1 MSKKIE
7 NAIYYSDFG
16 AVGDGVT
23 DDYLAIVSAH
33 EEANA
38 KGLKVFADEGAVYYL
53 PPHKESAVIMTDTDW
68 TGAKFIIDDR
78 EINAVGHFA
87 QHVSVFNIPATLPR
101 KELTLGALKPNAAN
115 IGAQIGFDALVYI
128 ECDEIKQYIRYGANA
143 NSGANQQE
151 VLLVKANGDIDD
163 STPVVWDYPSVTK
176 AFAIPTG
183 EAPLTVCGGE
193 FKTLANEIN
202 PDRYISVNRNINITR
217 SNVTVRDIKHT
228 VVQVKPY
235 RAAYG
240 GFFNTSFCHN
250 VLIYNCEIFCHVSS
264 YFDLPRAD
272 GSIQKVLLGSYELL
286 GDHCIEIK
294 YEKVVQTNLFE
305 EDGKLH
311 NQGLMGTNFCKNMFF
326 IGSTIARFDA
336 HSGLYNLTV
345 RDSVIQRVNTIG
357 TGTVIIENTEVWGD
371 YMMDLRSD
379 YGGHFN
385 GDVYIKNVTMMNPDN
400 KATVYLGSGSW
411 VNHNFGYKVVQPQ
424 HIYVDNLTVKGGA
437 DFKLYTEGLDNRPD
451 LTADTVNGEPNKNP
465 VTPTKVIKVISNPSG
480 TVFKV
485 NEGETFKNTQ
495 VILP

>member
-1 MSKKIE
+1 MSEKQK

-16 AVGDGVT
+16 AKGDGVT
-23 DDYLAIVSAH
+23 DDYLAIVAAH
-33 EEANA
+33 EAANA
-38 KGLKVFADEGAVYYL
+38 KGAKVFADEGATYYIL
-53 PPHKESAVIMTDTDW
+53 PHKESAVINTDTDW

-78 EINAVGHFA
+78 EINDPSHFA
-87 QHVSVFNIPATLPR
+87 RYVSVFNVPATLPR
-101 KELTLGALKPNAAN
+101 KDLTLGALKPTDTN
-115 IGAQIGFDALVYI
+115 IGVELGFDALVYI
-128 ECDEIKQYIRYGANA
+128 ECDELKQYIRYGANA

-151 VLLVKANGDIDD
+151 VILVKADGTIDP
-163 STPVVWDYPSVTK
+163 STPVVWDYPKVTK

-183 EAPLTVCGGE
+183 EEPLTIRGGE

-202 PDRYISVNRNINITR
+202 PDRYIHVNRNINITR
-217 SNVTVRDIKHT
+217 SNVTARDIKHT

-250 VLIYNCEIFCHVSS
+250 VLIYNCEIFCHVSC
-264 YFDLPRAD
+264 YFDMPD
-272 GSIQKVLLGSYELL
+272 GRKNLLGSYELL
-286 GDHCIEIK
+286 GDHCTEVK

-305 EDGKLH
+305 EDGTLH

-326 IGSTIARFDA
+326 IDSTIARFDA

-345 RDSVIQRVNTIG
+345 KGSTIQRVNTIG
-357 TGTVIIENTEVWGD
+357 TGTVIIEDTEVWGD

-385 GDVYIKNVTMMNPDN
+385 GDVYIKNVKMMNPD
-400 KATVYLGSGSW
+400 KKDTVYLASGSW

-424 HIYVDNLTVKGGA
+424 HVYIDNLEVKNGGV
-437 DFKLYTEGLDNRPD
+437 FKLYTQGLDNRPD
-451 LTADTVNGEPNKNP
+451 LTADTVDGVENKNP
-465 VTPTKVIKVISNPSG
+465 ITPTKEIKVISNPAG

-485 NEGETFKNTQ
+485 NEGETFKNTK
-495 VILP
+495 VTLP